1 MTARRKKILRWVL
14 GLGLGLPIALVAVIG
29 FAHTK
34 HGRFLLKYLPGM
46 GACPL
51 GYDQAL
57 SPEALDAA
65 RAKSLLHVRGSAA
78 TSARPALG
86 FHLEETRRADVDA
99 WAAEHG
105 VTCRSD
111 ENSALVPQS
120 STRCRDVPRAALPG
134 APGDVAEL
142 FLQFDRHDRL
152 VALRAS
158 RLGVS
163 AADAASAFA
172 VRDAELTAAVG
183 APTSKHGEPD
193 AAYLTAPLRQ
203 LSSTYAFSNYLAEVR
218 ATNVG
223 ARINYD
229 ESYQSIAD

>member
-1 MTARRKKILRWVL
+1 MTPRRKRILRWTL
-14 GLGLGLPIALVAVIG
+14 GVGLGLPLAFVGVVG

-34 HGRFLLKYLPGM
+34 HGRFLLPYLPGM

-57 SPEALDAA
+57 SGEKLDAA
-65 RAKSLLHVRGSAA
+65 RATALRPLKGEEKAH
-78 TSARPALG
+78 ARPALG
-86 FHLEETRRADVDA
+86 FSLDETSRADVAA

-105 VTCRSD
+105 VTCAPD
-111 ENSALVPQS
+111 EGSALPTEH
-120 STRCRDVPRAALPG
+120 STRCRDVPQGALPG
-134 APGDVAEL
+134 ATGDVGEL
-142 FLQFDRHDRL
+142 FLQFDSHDRL

-158 RLGVS
+158 RVGVT
-163 AADAASAFA
+163 AEDAVSGYSSRA
-172 VRDAELTAAVG
+172 AELTRAVG
-183 APTSKHGEPD
+183 APSAQVGERE
-193 AAYLTAPLRQ
+193 ASYLGQPLRQ
-203 LSSTYAFSNYLAEVR
+203 LSATYAFSNYLATVR